1 MVIFSYTQQLLRFRV
16 DLPVKKLEDLS
27 RARMKCARHLR
38 KMDVKKEEYINLWKL
53 CNIYSVT
60 AVDVDDAMR
69 EIRNSLRKRMKP
81 KETSRD
87 VSTFRRLIDEYRP
100 AKKASSADHQQEI
113 YDNGVTKLRFCLP
126 ACSLIRTLT
135 ALPVSPIC
143 NPPQFKH

>member
-1 MVIFSYTQQLLRFRV
+1 
-16 DLPVKKLEDLS
+16 
-27 RARMKCARHLR
+27 
-38 KMDVKKEEYINLWKL
+38 MDVKKEEYINLWKL

-60 AVDVDDAMR
+60 AVDVDDVRSLNNACVPIKSHGSVRFFQAMR

-113 YDNGVTKLRFCLP
+113 YDKPNTKVCFASIIARETASPRPNLSVTLL
-126 ACSLIRTLT
+126 
-135 ALPVSPIC
+135 
-143 NPPQFKH
+143 QQ